1 MAHFLVSLDEL
12 DRVKKMHR
20 IRKVTELA
28 ERTNVARSTWTR
40 VIQTRRPTP
49 AVLDALAE
57 LGARPHKILVS
68 DEVAA

>member
-1 MAHFLVSLDEL
+1 
-12 DRVKKMHR
+12 MHR